1 MKTETPRV
9 RRVVTGHD
17 AQGRSI
23 VLSDGP
29 APRVFTLDGRGSAFV
44 ELWTTRATPAPIDRA
59 SGEPP
64 EQGVHLFPPAN
75 GTRLRIVDFPPE
87 NEGVLAQLT
96 PEAVRAAFTAINAAS
111 AIPEGPSPHPLMH
124 RHQTIDYGL
133 VLEGEL
139 VLVLDGSETPLR
151 AGDVVIQRGTSHAWA
166 NRSGRPARM
175 AFILIDG
182 AYDPELKS

>member
-1 MKTETPRV
+1 METPRI

-17 AQGRSI
+17 ERGQSM
-23 VLSDGP
+23 VVTDGP

-64 EQGVHLFPPAN
+64 EDGVHLYPPAH

-87 NEGVLAQLT
+87 DDGVLAQLT
-96 PEAVRAAFTAINAAS
+96 PEAVRGAFAAINAAG
-111 AIPEGPSPHPLMH
+111 AIPGGPSPHPLMH
-124 RHQTIDYGL
+124 RHETVDYGL
-133 VLEGEL
+133 VLDGEL

-182 AYDPELKS
+182 AYDGDMKR